1 MLPTTVVGSFPAVP
15 PAKALFDSRTDGQDP
30 FTLSLEAAVEAQV
43 SAGIDIVSDG
53 QTRNDM
59 VRLYASKFAGIRMR
73 SKPVIIG
80 NIEHKGPITVADQ
93 KLARRIIGKRAALKG
108 IITGPFTLAMSCQDR
123 HYGSNEKLA
132 MAFAEALNHESRAL
146 SEVVDVLQVDEPF
159 FSLEYPE
166 YAGDLISTIFSSV
179 EVPKALHVCGD
190 VSGIF
195 SKLAELP
202 VDILDHE
209 FAAHPELLDIV
220 SGIDFKQK
228 LGYGCVRSDLNVAE
242 SAEVISERIK
252 KGIDSVGI
260 ERMVLDPDCGL
271 RNLSPAVAKAKLENL
286 VKARRM
292 VMEDE
297 G

>member
-1 MLPTTVVGSFPAVP
+1 ML
-15 PAKALFDSRTDGQDP
+15 LESRLGDMDP
-30 FTLSLEAAVEAQV
+30 FVHSLEAAVEAQV

-59 VRLYASKFAGIRMR
+59 VRLYASKLSGIRMR

-80 NIEHKGPITVADQ
+80 NIEYKGPITIEDQ
-93 KLARRIIGKRAALKG
+93 KLARHIIAGRTLLKG

-123 HYGSNEKLA
+123 HYGSTEKLA
-132 MAFAEALNHESRAL
+132 MAFAEALNREARTL
-146 SEVVDVLQVDEPF
+146 SGIVDILQVDEPF

-166 YAGDLISTIFSSV
+166 YAEMLVSTIFSGV
-179 EVPKALHVCGD
+179 DVPRALHVCGD

-195 SKLAELP
+195 GKLVELP

-209 FAAHPELLDIV
+209 FAAHPELLDV
-220 SGIDFKQK
+220 VRDVEFNQK
-228 LGYGCVRSDLNVAE
+228 LGYGCVRSDE
-242 SAEVISERIK
+242 DSAEPVDVISERIK
-252 KGIDSVGI
+252 KGIDCVGTG
-260 ERMVLDPDCGL
+260 RLLLDPDCGL
-271 RNLSPAVAKAKLENL
+271 RNLSPAVAKSKLENL
-286 VKARRM
+286 VKARNM